1 MEIDLRMKGVQPSDA
16 VVLYLERGFATVI
29 WILAVLKAGGCYIV
43 LDNTYPLNRKKAILK
58 AAETMFFVTDEMDPE
73 SDLLEEYLTNV
84 TILDTSV
91 ARYESQALPETAL
104 IENKT
109 TENDLAYGM

>member
-1 MEIDLRMKGVQPSDA
+1 MEIDLRMKGVRPSDA
-16 VVLYLERGFATVI
+16 VVLYFERGFATVI

-43 LDNTYPLNRKKAILK
+43 LDKTYPLNRKKSILK
-58 AAETMFFVTDEMDPE
+58 AAETMFFVTDGMDPE
-73 SDLLEEYLTNV
+73 DRLLEECLRDV

-91 ARYESQALPETAL
+91 VRYESQALPETSL
-104 IENKT
+104 IEDKT